1 MKEPVAELKTR
12 LQTAMDMNNKKP
24 VDLVNDLGVPK
35 SAMSQYL
42 SGKSKDMDSR
52 RLYKICSYLNV
63 SEGWMMGYD
72 VPMERQEMTKNTPA
86 EIKNSNTIADIADRM
101 LKDSDFLEAVK
112 FLNDLDQKQI
122 GYATQ
127 VLNLFFK
134 EGFKKDK

>member
-1 MKEPVAELKTR
+1 
-12 LQTAMDMNNKKP
+12 
-24 VDLVNDLGVPK
+24 
-35 SAMSQYL
+35 
-42 SGKSKDMDSR
+42 
-52 RLYKICSYLNV
+52 
-63 SEGWMMGYD
+63 
-72 VPMERQEMTKNTPA
+72 MTKGERIKQLRERAGLTQDELATKLKVTKQTIYKYEKNIVTNIPSDNIEVLANILDSTPEYILGWKKAAPA
-86 EIKNSNTIADIADRM
+86 EIKNSNTIADITDRM